1 MPLKA
6 ANAIIHPEMHNNFI
20 KKIFEIMTH
29 SKMKEM
35 SLPEQQLG
43 VVILSVGCGVSEVV
57 QELYRMVV
65 TDISQS

>member
-1 MPLKA
+1 
-6 ANAIIHPEMHNNFI
+6 MHNNFI
-20 KKIFEIMTH
+20 NIFEIMTH
-29 SKMKEM
+29 SKLKEM

>member
-20 KKIFEIMTH
+20 NIFEIMTH